1 MDKAHNIE
9 EISLSGTVLRMSVD
23 GAEYQIDLAAQ
34 SSLLANATQ
43 AQRERFEVSPTGYG
57 IHWPAIDEDLSIDG
71 MIGVKH
77 ERSVNTRK
85 TG

>member
-34 SSLLANATQ
+34 SSPLANATQ